1 MIQLYHGDG
10 KGKTTAAVGIC
21 VRARGHNIPVVF
33 AQFLKDG
40 SSGEIKMLKQLGVKV
55 MLPDTFFGFVRSMSE
70 EQLQKTKEDYAG
82 FLNDIEREA
91 YSRIR
96 DNDSSASDEN
106 MQAVYCVLV
115 LDEVVHACNNG
126 LVNEKE
132 MLAFLGRIKHK
143 TEVILTGRNPSA
155 DIENAADYCTSF
167 QKEKHPFDLGVTA
180 RIGVEL

>member
-70 EQLQKTKEDYAG
+70 EQLQKTKENYTG
-82 FLNDIEREA
+82 FLNDIEREV

-96 DNDSSASDEN
+96 DNDSSASD
-106 MQAVYCVLV
+106 
-115 LDEVVHACNNG
+115 
-126 LVNEKE
+126 
-132 MLAFLGRIKHK
+132 
-143 TEVILTGRNPSA
+143 
-155 DIENAADYCTSF
+155 
-167 QKEKHPFDLGVTA
+167 
-180 RIGVEL
+180 